1 MASGSPESYDVS
13 LSFSD
18 ERFRR
23 TWKAD
28 VIENYIE
35 RMLGSAQESE
45 ECVD

>member
-1 MASGSPESYDVS
+1 MASGSLESYDVS

-28 VIENYIE
+28 VIETIE

-45 ECVD
+45 ERVD